1 MKNMYAVKCIYSYKF
16 YDINHSLIEDITPS
30 WEERIILIKAN
41 SVEEVENKIN
51 KYAKEYENSYI
62 NEDNQIVEI
71 RLYEVIDIYAL
82 FDTNDRTN
90 IEVYSNIFSTKEKDI
105 KKVLN
110 ITYPLGD

>member
-1 MKNMYAVKCIYSYKF
+1 MKNMYAVKCLYSYKF

-30 WEERIILIKAN
+30 WDERIILIKAN

-82 FDTNDRTN
+82 FDTNDRTY
-90 IEVYSNIFSTKEKDI
+90 IEVYSNIFSAKEKDI

>member
-1 MKNMYAVKCIYSYKF
+1 MKNMYAVKCLYSYKF

-90 IEVYSNIFSTKEKDI
+90 IEVYSNIFSAKEKDI

-110 ITYPLGD
+110 ITLHIP